1 MYWPL
6 VSIVS
11 LQAPIVVDLVG
22 INSLPPAFGL
32 LHAVQAPL
40 VLVMPPA
47 YGALRAAAGWPTV
60 WALVGAQI
68 LVAISCVG
76 LMQGPDKGGGPFT
89 VGKVLGACCCG
100 RRGASAANEP
110 L

>member
-1 MYWPL
+1 ML
-6 VSIVS
+6 GRRGM
-11 LQAPIVVDLVG
+11 QCCMPIGAVG
-22 INSLPPAFGL
+22 GA
-32 LHAVQAPL
+32 AVPG
-40 VLVMPPA
+40 VMPPA

-76 LMQGPDKGGGPFT
+76 LMQGPVKGGGPFT